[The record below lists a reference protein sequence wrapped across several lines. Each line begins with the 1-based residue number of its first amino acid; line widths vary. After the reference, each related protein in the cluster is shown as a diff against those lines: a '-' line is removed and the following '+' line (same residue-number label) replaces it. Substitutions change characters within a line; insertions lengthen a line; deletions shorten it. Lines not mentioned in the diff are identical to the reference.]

1 MSTPE
6 EVVQEFCAAF
16 ATKDVDTI
24 SKLLA
29 DDVVYHNVGM
39 APAVG
44 KEASIA
50 MIQGFLDMAEKMTFR
65 IHRIAANGDSV
76 LTERT
81 DTFTI
86 NGADSPVAVMGS
98 FDLRDGKI
106 VAWRDYFDMG
116 LITKMMSGEAVD
128 PAVLPVFG

>member
-1 MSTPE
+1 MTTPT
-6 EVVQEFCAAF
+6 EVVEQFCAAF
-16 ATKDVDTI
+16 TTKDVDTI
-24 SKLLA
+24 SSLLA

-50 MIQGFLDMAEKMTFR
+50 MIQGFLDMSETMSFE

-86 NGADSPVAVMGS
+86 NGAQSPVAVMGT
-98 FDLRDGKI
+98 FDLADGLI

-116 LITKMMSGEAVD
+116 LTTKMMSGEAVD
-128 PAVLPVFG
+128 AELLPVIT

>member
-1 MSTPE
+1 MPTPT
-6 EVVQEFCAAF
+6 EVVEQFCAAF

-24 SKLLA
+24 SSLLA

-39 APAVG
+39 APADG

-50 MIQGFLDMAEKMTFR
+50 TIQGFLDMAEKMTFD
-65 IHRIAANGDSV
+65 IHRIAANDDSV

-86 NGADSPVAVMGS
+86 NGAQSPVAVMGA
-98 FDLRDGKI
+98 FDLRDGLI

-128 PAVLPVFG
+128 PAVLPVFE

>member
-1 MSTPE
+1 MPTPI
-6 EVVQEFCAAF
+6 EVVEQFCAAF

-24 SKLLA
+24 AGLLA

-44 KEASIA
+44 KEASVA
-50 MIQGFLDMAEKMTFR
+50 MIQGFLDMSESMSFE

-86 NGADSPVAVMGS
+86 NGAQAPVAVMGT

-128 PAVLPVFG
+128 ADVLPVIK

>member
-1 MSTPE
+1 M
-6 EVVQEFCAAF
+6 
-16 ATKDVDTI
+16 
-24 SKLLA
+24 
-29 DDVVYHNVGM
+29 YHNVGM

-44 KEASIA
+44 KEASLA
-50 MIQGFLDMAEKMTFR
+50 MIQGFLDMSEAMHFE
-65 IHRIAANGDSV
+65 IHRIAVNGDSV

-86 NGADSPVAVMGS
+86 NGAKAPVAVMGT

-116 LITKMMSGEAVD
+116 LTTKMMSGEDVD
-128 PAVLPVFG
+128 AACSR

>member
-24 SKLLA
+24 ASRLA

-44 KEASIA
+44 KEASVA
-50 MIQGFLDMAEKMTFR
+50 MIQGFLDMAEKMTFE

>member
-50 MIQGFLDMAEKMTFR
+50 MIQGFLDMAEKMTFE
-65 IHRIAANGDSV
+65 IHRIATNGDSV

>member
-24 SKLLA
+24 SNLLA

-50 MIQGFLDMAEKMTFR
+50 MIQGFLDMAEKMTFQ

-86 NGADSPVAVMGS
+86 NGADSPVAVMGT
-98 FDLRDGKI
+98 FDLSDGKI

-128 PAVLPVFG
+128 PAVLPVFT

>member
-24 SKLLA
+24 SNLLA

-39 APAVG
+39 VPADG
-44 KEASIA
+44 KEASLA
-50 MIQGFLDMAEKMTFR
+50 MIQGFLDMAEQMTFE
-65 IHRIAANGDSV
+65 IHRIAVNGDSV

-86 NGADSPVAVMGS
+86 NGAPSPVAVMGT
-98 FDLRDGKI
+98 FDLRSGKI

-128 PAVLPVFG
+128 PALLPVFE

>member
-24 SKLLA
+24 SSLLA

-44 KEASIA
+44 KEASLA
-50 MIQGFLDMAEKMTFR
+50 SIQGFLDMSESLVFD
-65 IHRIAANGDSV
+65 IHRIAADGDTV

-81 DTFTI
+81 DTFVM
-86 NGADSPVAVMGS
+86 NGLTAPVAVMGT
-98 FDLRDGKI
+98 FELRDGKI

-116 LITKMMSGEAVD
+116 LTTKMMSGEDVD
-128 PAVLPVFG
+128 AAVLPVIA

>member
-1 MSTPE
+1 MSTPTQ
-6 EVVQEFCAAF
+6 VVQEFCAAF
-16 ATKDVDTI
+16 AANDVDTI
-24 SKLLA
+24 ASLLA

-44 KEASIA
+44 KEASLA
-50 MIQGFLDMAEKMTFR
+50 TIQGFLDMAETMTFE

-86 NGADSPVAVMGS
+86 NGTQAPIAVMGT
-98 FDLRDGKI
+98 FDLRDGLI

-116 LITKMMSGEAVD
+116 LTGRLMSGEDVD
-128 PAVLPVFG
+128 ASLLPTIA

>member
-1 MSTPE
+1 MSTPTQ
-6 EVVQEFCAAF
+6 VVQEFCAAF

-24 SKLLA
+24 SSLLA

-44 KEASIA
+44 KEASVA
-50 MIQGFLDMAEKMTFR
+50 MIQGFLDMAETMTFA

-86 NGADSPVAVMGS
+86 NGADSPVAVMGT

-116 LITKMMSGEAVD
+116 LVGRLMAGEDVD
-128 PAVLPVFG
+128 RTLLPTV

>member
-1 MSTPE
+1 MPTPT
-6 EVVQEFCAAF
+6 EVVEQFCTAF

-24 SKLLA
+24 ASLLA

-39 APAVG
+39 APAEG
-44 KEASIA
+44 KEASLA
-50 MIQGFLDMAEKMTFR
+50 MIQGFLDMAEKMQFE
-65 IHRIAANGDSV
+65 IHRIAAAGDTV

-86 NGADSPVAVMGS
+86 NGAPAPIPVMGT
-98 FDLRDGKI
+98 FDLRDGLI

-116 LITKMMSGEAVD
+116 ITTKMMSGEEVD
-128 PAVLPVFG
+128 AGLLPVIK

>member
-128 PAVLPVFG
+128 PAVLPVFE

>member
-24 SKLLA
+24 ASLLA

-44 KEASIA
+44 KEASVA
-50 MIQGFLDMAEKMTFR
+50 MIQGFLDMAEKMTFE

>member
-16 ATKDVDTI
+16 STKDIGTI
-24 SKLLA
+24 GKLLA

-44 KEASIA
+44 KEASLA
-50 MIQGFLDMAEKMTFR
+50 MIQGFLDMSEAMHFE
-65 IHRIAANGDSV
+65 IHRIATNGETV

-86 NGADSPVAVMGS
+86 NGAQAPIPVMGT
-98 FDLRDGKI
+98 FDLKDGVI
-106 VAWRDYFDMG
+106 VAWRDYFDLG
-116 LITKMMSGEAVD
+116 LTTKMMSGEALD
-128 PAVLPVFG
+128 AGVLPVIA

>member
-24 SKLLA
+24 ASLLA

-44 KEASIA
+44 KEASVA
-50 MIQGFLDMAEKMTFR
+50 MIQGFLDMAEKMMFE

-128 PAVLPVFG
+128 PNVLPAFT

>member
-1 MSTPE
+1 MSTPTQ
-6 EVVQEFCAAF
+6 VVQEFCAAF

-24 SKLLA
+24 SNLLT

-44 KEASIA
+44 KEASVA
-50 MIQGFLDMAEKMTFR
+50 MIQGFLDMAEKMTFE

-86 NGADSPVAVMGS
+86 NGADSPVAVMGT

-128 PAVLPVFG
+128 PTVLPVFE

>member
-6 EVVQEFCAAF
+6 ELVQEFCAAF

-24 SKLLA
+24 ASLLA

-44 KEASIA
+44 KEASVA
-50 MIQGFLDMAEKMTFR
+50 MIQGFLDMAEKMTFE

>member
-24 SKLLA
+24 SSLLA

-44 KEASIA
+44 KDASVA
-50 MIQGFLDMAEKMTFR
+50 MIQGFLDMAEKMTFE

-86 NGADSPVAVMGS
+86 NGADSPVAVMGT

>member
-1 MSTPE
+1 MPTPT
-6 EVVQEFCAAF
+6 EVVEQFCAAF
-16 ATKDVDTI
+16 AAKDVDTI
-24 SKLLA
+24 SSLLG

-44 KEASIA
+44 KEASLA
-50 MIQGFLDMAEKMTFR
+50 MIQGFLDMAESMSFE

-86 NGADSPVAVMGS
+86 NGAQAPIPVMGT
-98 FDLRDGKI
+98 FDLQDGLI
-106 VAWRDYFDMG
+106 VGWRDYFDLG
-116 LITKMMSGEAVD
+116 LTTKMMGGEDVD
-128 PAVLPVFG
+128 AAVLPVIS